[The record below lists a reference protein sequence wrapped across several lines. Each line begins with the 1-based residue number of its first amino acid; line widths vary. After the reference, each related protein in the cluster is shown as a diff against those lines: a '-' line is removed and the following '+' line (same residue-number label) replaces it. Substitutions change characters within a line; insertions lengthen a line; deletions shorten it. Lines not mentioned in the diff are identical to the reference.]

1 MLVARKASCCVANSF
16 STVLKLIWPRSS
28 LKSTKMSKKH
38 IFCKK
43 FQVGVNGLKLVLI
56 NIPNHDLWICTYQP
70 STKKDS
76 KHKVLIQAEFLWSES
91 TKIKS
96 REKITIQRQLITFCG
111 WCAWRH
117 LQCMVECQSIS
128 LIDLHSTLHQHLINI
143 LINMWLTLIK
153 CQSIYSRMLTNS
165 YV

>member
-91 TKIKS
+91 TKIKI
-96 REKITIQRQLITFCG
+96 KGKDHHPKAADYIL
-111 WCAWRH
+111 WMM
-117 LQCMVECQSIS
+117 CMKA
-128 LIDLHSTLHQHLINI
+128 STVYGGVSINI
-143 LINMWLTLIK
+143 LDWPSLNTPSTLDKHLDQHVIDT
-153 CQSIYSRMLTNS
+153 Y
-165 YV
+165 